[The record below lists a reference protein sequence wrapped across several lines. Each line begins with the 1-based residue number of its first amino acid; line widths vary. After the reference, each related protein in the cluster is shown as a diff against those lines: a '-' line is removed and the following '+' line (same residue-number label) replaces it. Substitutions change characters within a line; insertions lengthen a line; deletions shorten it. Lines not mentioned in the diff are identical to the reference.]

1 MLGKLIQNI
10 LPEVT
15 GLIDNLHTSGEEKS
29 EAKLKLQRLLM
40 EKDAMIEETAREE
53 MRLQKATITAE
64 LQQGDLFTKRARPT
78 VVYTGLAVM
87 AINYCL
93 APIVFIILNRP
104 LVQIEMPAEFWMAWS
119 GVVSIWSIG
128 RSAERRGAQ
137 NKAINVITGGK

>member
-1 MLGKLIQNI
+1 MLGQLIQNI

-15 GLIDNLHTSGEEKS
+15 GLIDNLHTSGEEKA

-78 VVYTGLAVM
+78 VVYTGLVVM

-93 APIVFIILNRP
+93 APIVFIILDRP

>member
-1 MLGKLIQNI
+1 MLGKLVQSI

-15 GLIDNLHTSGEEKS
+15 GLIDTLHTSGEEKA

-40 EKDAMIEETAREE
+40 EKDSMIEETAREE

-78 VVYTGLAVM
+78 VVYTGLVVM

-93 APIVFIILNRP
+93 APIVFIILDRP

-137 NKAINVITGGK
+137 GKALNVITGGK

>member
-1 MLGKLIQNI
+1 MLGKLVQSV

-15 GLIDNLHTSGEEKS
+15 GLIDQLHTSGEEKS
-29 EAKLKLQRLLM
+29 EAKLKLQRLMM
-40 EKDAMIEETAREE
+40 EKDALIEESNQEQ

-87 AINYCL
+87 VVNYCL
-93 APIVFIILNRP
+93 APILFTLIGKEMI
-104 LVQIEMPAEFWMAWS
+104 QIDMPAEFWMAWS

>member
-78 VVYTGLAVM
+78 VVYTGLVVM

>member
-1 MLGKLIQNI
+1 MLGQLIQNI

-15 GLIDNLHTSGEEKS
+15 GLIDNLHTSGEEKA

-93 APIVFIILNRP
+93 APIIFIVLDRP

>member
-15 GLIDNLHTSGEEKS
+15 GLIDNLHTSGEEKA

-78 VVYTGLAVM
+78 VVYTGLVVM

>member
-15 GLIDNLHTSGEEKS
+15 GLIDNLHTSGEEKA

-78 VVYTGLAVM
+78 VVYTGLVVM

-137 NKAINVITGGK
+137 SKAINVITGGQ

>member
-1 MLGKLIQNI
+1 MLGQLIQNI

-78 VVYTGLAVM
+78 VVYTGLVVM

-93 APIVFIILNRP
+93 APIVFIILDRP